1 MSSFIGVVTRL
12 WNRYSKVADRS
23 SSTYDIGAMNGSL
36 ASLERTVAGYHKVQ
50 EEINDFDT
58 TSLDQPINL
67 DEELDISET
76 FEDNVEATRSLI
88 QRLIATKR
96 AQLAST
102 DFRADLEDLEEATSA
117 HTSRDYSTAISNLTN
132 SLQSLRLMLN
142 ESTIDEEHPL
152 RRDISM
158 FKSRLHKLSSCE
170 KEPSPLILTA
180 SMTTPIK
187 SRPVQLPKLHLP
199 TFDGNLMN
207 WAQFWAQFKAAVDSN
222 PDLSQEHKLAYLRDA
237 ITDPSVKALLFSGA
251 ERDGLYDEV
260 VKVLHQRFDKKRTI
274 HANYCHTLTNL
285 SAVKANKADLHTFV
299 DTINHALA
307 GLRHTNQYDLPSFLT
322 SMLVQCIPKSLQVE
336 WEIHSKEHRDVPPVE
351 KFLEFVTFRADVL
364 STPPTATKAPEP
376 QSRSTD
382 IKPDH
387 QPRRYKAA
395 THSTT
400 HCSTNGPNTG
410 FRCECQ
416 LCPGNKHPLF
426 QCTMFNNMSVH
437 QRGEHIRS
445 KKLCYNCLAPGHQ
458 TGECRSLAR
467 CRSCGGKHHT
477 LVLRETSSPAVVN
490 VVAAGNTPVPNDVN
504 PPVVN
509 VIAAATNSVSNDV
522 PQALP
527 SCLMMTSQV
536 LVKGPDGRQMIARA
550 LLDSGASMSL
560 LSNRVAQILQL
571 PRHATN
577 VTFSGAQ
584 ATPLQGSQSITQ
596 VSLCPM
602 TTDQPILS
610 VTAAIVPKVTC
621 DLPLQ
626 GATHVRDMPHI
637 KPLSLADP
645 NFHLPGRVD
654 LLLGCDIIPEIMLQD
669 RISGPKNAPVALNT
683 LFGWAIL
690 GPYLPQ
696 CTQQTV
702 NVISPAVAN
711 SSDDLLTRFWETEE
725 PPNECPTFTP
735 DEEVVQKH
743 FTLTHSYVD
752 PPGHYQ
758 VSLPRTSNH
767 STLGLSRPQALH
779 RFLANERAI
788 QKKGNY
794 EAFQSVVRE
803 YIELGPFS
811 QL

>member
-1 MSSFIGVVTRL
+1 M
-12 WNRYSKVADRS
+12 
-23 SSTYDIGAMNGSL
+23 
-36 ASLERTVAGYHKVQ
+36 AGHHKVQ

-88 QRLIATKR
+88 QLLIATKC

-117 HTSRDYSTAISNLTN
+117 HTSRDYSTSISNLTN

-170 KEPSPLILTA
+170 KESSPLILTA

-187 SRPVQLPKLHLP
+187 SRPVQLAKLHLP

-237 ITDPSVKALLFSGA
+237 ITDPSVKVLLFSGA

-274 HANYCHTLTNL
+274 NANYCRSLTNL
-285 SAVKANKADLHTFV
+285 SAVTASKADLHTFV

-336 WEIHSKEHRDVPPVE
+336 WEVHSKEHRDVPPVE
-351 KFLEFVTFRADVL
+351 KFLEFITFRADVL
-364 STPPTATKAPEP
+364 STPPAATKAPEP
-376 QSRSTD
+376 QSHSTD

-395 THSTT
+395 PHSTT
-400 HCSTNGPNTG
+400 HRSTNGPNTG

-477 LVLRETSSPAVVN
+477 LVHRETSSPAVVN
-490 VVAAGNTPVPNDVN
+490 VVAAGKTPVPNDVN

-509 VIAAATNSVSNDV
+509 VIAAATNSFSNDV

-527 SCLMMTSQV
+527 S
-536 LVKGPDGRQMIARA
+536 
-550 LLDSGASMSL
+550 
-560 LSNRVAQILQL
+560 
-571 PRHATN
+571 
-577 VTFSGAQ
+577 
-584 ATPLQGSQSITQ
+584 
-596 VSLCPM
+596 
-602 TTDQPILS
+602 
-610 VTAAIVPKVTC
+610 
-621 DLPLQ
+621 
-626 GATHVRDMPHI
+626 
-637 KPLSLADP
+637 
-645 NFHLPGRVD
+645 
-654 LLLGCDIIPEIMLQD
+654 
-669 RISGPKNAPVALNT
+669 
-683 LFGWAIL
+683 
-690 GPYLPQ
+690 
-696 CTQQTV
+696 
-702 NVISPAVAN
+702 
-711 SSDDLLTRFWETEE
+711 
-725 PPNECPTFTP
+725 
-735 DEEVVQKH
+735 
-743 FTLTHSYVD
+743 
-752 PPGHYQ
+752 
-758 VSLPRTSNH
+758 
-767 STLGLSRPQALH
+767 
-779 RFLANERAI
+779 
-788 QKKGNY
+788 
-794 EAFQSVVRE
+794 
-803 YIELGPFS
+803 
-811 QL
+811 